1 MSKYVSKNASTARER
16 LIETASELFYARG
29 FTNVG
34 INEIFERAGVARGTL
49 YYNFASKKALIRA
62 VLARRLAQRLEWLRA
77 VESLDDPEKQ
87 LERAVEMHLEW
98 MQSDSYRGCSFLNAL
113 IEMGAEGDEVR
124 DLTLEQKEAVRT
136 FFEGLASRAGL
147 NDPEAFSHELM
158 LVIDGATVTS
168 LFREPGEVALYARRI
183 IKAIGSR

>member
-1 MSKYVSKNASTARER
+1 MSKYVSKNASKARER

-34 INEIFERAGVARGTL
+34 INEIFEKAGVARGTL
-49 YYNFASKKALIRA
+49 YYNFASKRELIRA
-62 VLARRLAQRLEWLRA
+62 VLERRLAQRLEWLEA
-77 VESLDDPEKQ
+77 VKNLDDPAKQ
-87 LERAVEMHLEW
+87 LEKAVEMHLEW

-147 NDPEAFSHELM
+147 NNSQTFSHELM

-168 LFREPGEVALYARRI
+168 LFREPEEVAVYARRI
-183 IKAIGSR
+183 IRAMSSR